1 MSIIMGFAFNT
12 TFRSSTPTP
21 TPTVNIQSPNTGHIW
36 NFFSPQPN
44 RSILAPLTGNQQSK
58 SGSSG
63 SSLSATPS
71 LKDMALSV
79 FNPGSTSLSVT
90 SPPSAKSLSISSTTT
105 NAIAKMTTTSPTAK
119 CRHCESSVPPSAD
132 KPTTSTDLAPVPTS
146 LTPSIYV
153 RPSGSVISHPGSAS
167 TILLA
172 GADRAGS
179 ISKSIVVPVASAAAN
194 INLNLVTEALDATTK
209 ALAEAVGNDLAE
221 LAEAADELFVSLREQ
236 TDHVIR
242 QSKGKA
248 RAFGE
253 QIQNLNEE
261 LVSRNERAKRRAK
274 ELKKKGEEMVRGA
287 TNEFKKRTTRAKKRA
302 RALKKSVVDGSTEA
316 WKTYEKSQA
325 DWESA
330 LSGRKR
336 ARKDKENAGARPHAC
351 HKKMKRASANICV

>member
-119 CRHCESSVPPSAD
+119 CRHYESSVPPSAD